1 MAEFGAQLAR
11 NGYLIMC
18 LYVLIGGVLT
28 RQDWKKTGRSMVRA
42 ALGVILLTLGGEVIM
57 KSLVSL
63 TYVFQRGFSVIGIL
77 SSNER
82 LLAYTD
88 NQFGGILYGIMLVG
102 MTTNVLFARY
112 TRFKYV
118 FLAGHQVLFMSGALA
133 AIATYFSLPPVVATL
148 SAGFLLGWMMTV
160 FPHLL
165 QPYTERLTGKH
176 EMAVAHF
183 SSMGFLLCAWIGKL
197 FKKEEAPLAAP
208 KAPGGLMD
216 DHIVSTAVFM
226 TGIFLISTFL
236 AERTYVEDITGG
248 NYYLLFALEQG
259 LTFTGGVYI
268 VINGVRLIIQEIM
281 PVFQQAAK
289 RFVPNAIP
297 ALDVSVLF
305 VYQRSRLMVGFVGA
319 VAGGVLAMFF
329 MGANNVW
336 VIIPSSAV
344 FFFSG
349 AAAGLYGYSTG
360 GKVGGFFVSL
370 LFGFGLGVLPILTM
384 QVLSELGFYRVVFPE
399 FDFQILAGLAMAVM
413 KIFQMLGFAG

>member
-18 LYVLIGGVLT
+18 FYVLLGGLLT
-28 RQDWKKTGRSMVRA
+28 GQEWKKTGRSMIRV

-102 MTTNVLFARY
+102 MTSNVVFARL
-112 TRFKYV
+112 TKFKYV

-133 AIATYFSLPPVVATL
+133 AIATYFDLPAIVGIL
-148 SAGFLLGWMMTV
+148 SAGVLLGGMMTV
-160 FPHLL
+160 FPHIL
-165 QPYTERLTGKH
+165 QPYTKRLTGNR

-183 SSMGFLLCAWIGKL
+183 SSIGFLLCAWMGKL
-197 FKKEEAPLAAP
+197 FKKEESLDAAP
-208 KAPGGLMD
+208 KAAGGLMD

-226 TGIFLISTFL
+226 TGIFLVSAFL
-236 AERTYVEDITGG
+236 AERNYVEEITGG

-259 LTFTGGVYI
+259 LVFTGGVYI
-268 VINGVRLIIQEIM
+268 IINGVRLIIQEIM
-281 PVFQQAAK
+281 PIFQQVAK

-305 VYQRSRLMVGFVGA
+305 VYQRSRLMLGFVGA

-329 MGANNVW
+329 MGSWNVW

-360 GKVGGFFVSL
+360 GKIGGFSVSL
-370 LFGFGLGVLPILTM
+370 LFGFALGILPILTM
-384 QVLSELGFYRVVFPE
+384 SVLSELGFYRVVFPE
-399 FDFQILAGLAMAVM
+399 FDFQILAGLAMAIR
-413 KIFQMLGFAG
+413 KIIQMLGFAA

>member
-1 MAEFGAQLAR
+1 MAEIGAQLAK
-11 NGYLIMC
+11 NGYLIMS
-18 LYVLIGGVLT
+18 LYVLIGGLLT
-28 RQDWKKTGRSMVRA
+28 HQNWKKTGRSMIRA
-42 ALGVILLTLGGEVIM
+42 AIGVILLTLGGEVIM

-63 TYVFQRGFSVIGIL
+63 TYVFQRGFRVIGIL

-88 NQFGGILYGIMLVG
+88 SQFGGLVYGIMLIG
-102 MTTNVLFARY
+102 MATNVLLARY
-112 TRFKYV
+112 TKYKYV

-133 AIATYFSLPPVVATL
+133 AIATYLTL
-148 SAGFLLGWMMTV
+148 SPVIGMVGAGVLLGGMMTI

-165 QPYTERLTGKH
+165 QPYTEQITGKK

-183 SSMGFLLCAWIGKL
+183 SSLGFWLCAWIGKL
-197 FKKEEAPLAAP
+197 FKKEESEPIRKKTGNGFL
-208 KAPGGLMD
+208 D
-216 DHIVSTAVFM
+216 DYIVSTALFM
-226 TGIFLISTFL
+226 SAIFLISTIL

-248 NYYLLFALEQG
+248 KFYLLFALEQG
-259 LTFTGGVYI
+259 LIFTGGVYI
-268 VINGVRLIIQEIM
+268 VISGVRLIIQEIM
-281 PVFQQAAK
+281 PIFQSVAK

-305 VYQRSRLMVGFVGA
+305 VYQRSRLILGFIGA
-319 VAGGVLAMFF
+319 LVGGVLAMMF
-329 MGANNVW
+329 MGTWNVW

-349 AAAGLYGYSTG
+349 AGAGLYGYSTG
-360 GKVGGFFVSL
+360 GKLGGFFSAV

-384 QVLSELGFYRVVFPE
+384 RVLTDLGFYRVVFTE
-399 FDFQILAGLAMAVM
+399 IDFQILAGLAVGIR

>member
-18 LYVLIGGVLT
+18 LYVMLGGLLT
-28 RQDWKKTGRSMVRA
+28 KQSWKKTGRSMIRV

-88 NQFGGILYGIMLVG
+88 NQFGGILYGIMLIG

-112 TRFKYV
+112 TKYKYI
-118 FLAGHQVLFMSGALA
+118 FLAGHQVLFMSGALSA
-133 AIATYFSLPPVVATL
+133 LAMYFKLPGIVGIL
-148 SAGFLLGWMMTV
+148 LAGVLLGGMMTV
-160 FPHLL
+160 LPHVL
-165 QPYTERLTGKH
+165 QPYTKQLTGKRD
-176 EMAVAHF
+176 MAVAHF
-183 SSMGFLLCAWIGKL
+183 SSIGFLLCAWLGKL
-197 FKKEEAPLAAP
+197 FKKEDSP
-208 KAPGGLMD
+208 KALPKASGGLMD
-216 DHIVSTAVFM
+216 DNIVSTAVFM
-226 TGIFLISTFL
+226 TGIFLVSTFL
-236 AERTYVEDITGG
+236 AERAYVEDITGG
-248 NYYLLFALEQG
+248 TYYLLFALEQG

-281 PVFQQAAK
+281 PIFQQVAK

-305 VYQRSRLMVGFVGA
+305 VYQRSRLMIGFIGA
-319 VAGGVLAMFF
+319 VAGGVLAMVFL
-329 MGANNVW
+329 GARSVW

-360 GKVGGFFVSL
+360 GKLGGFTAAL

-384 QVLSELGFYRVVFPE
+384 QVLTDLGFYRVVFPE
-399 FDFQILAGLAMAVM
+399 FDFQILAGLAMAIM
-413 KIFQMLGFAG
+413 KIFQMLGFAA